1 MLRKANS
8 RKKKRHDYGAFKRYV
23 YGLQILPFAGS
34 SFDNLV
40 KEQNF
45 DWLIFRLPIIEQ
57 LSAFVQFLRI
67 FLMIP

>member
-1 MLRKANS
+1 MALSNT
-8 RKKKRHDYGAFKRYV
+8 V

-45 DWLIFRLPIIEQ
+45 DWLIFRLPNIEQ

-67 FLMIP
+67 F